1 MKGEIN
7 GFYPYLLY
15 IRQRNEYPLTKT
27 ESIRSNFNFQWTKTL
42 YQNNSNNIAFFFT
55 FFKGL
60 LPAITPETIY
70 HGEPE

>member
-15 IRQRNEYPLTKT
+15 IQQRNEYRNPSRVILIFSGQKLCTRIIIIQT
-27 ESIRSNFNFQWTKTL
+27 ISHSFL
-42 YQNNSNNIAFFFT
+42 H